1 VLFLQPQVL
10 LVLPQLLDLLVVL
23 LDLLFVY
30 LRLLN
35 HVLLEGQPLLHE
47 PVVLLLLQLPLLHPL
62 DLLVLLFRLQ
72 LAVVLR

>member
-1 VLFLQPQVL
+1 
-10 LVLPQLLDLLVVL
+10 VLPQLLDLLVVL

-62 DLLVLLFRLQ
+62 DLFVLLFRLQ
-72 LAVVLR
+72 LAVVLG

>member
-1 VLFLQPQVL
+1 
-10 LVLPQLLDLLVVL
+10 VLPQLLDLLVVL